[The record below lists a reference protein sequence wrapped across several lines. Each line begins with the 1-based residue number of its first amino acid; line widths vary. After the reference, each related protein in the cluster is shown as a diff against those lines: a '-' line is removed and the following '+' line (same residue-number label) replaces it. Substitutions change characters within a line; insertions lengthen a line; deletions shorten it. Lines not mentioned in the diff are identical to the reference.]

1 MGHSILPF
9 VIFGIV
15 LIVRMFAAVNKASG
29 GSNTPPEESEE
40 ERMRRFREAVG
51 LPSGGDIP
59 PPIRPPIQSQA
70 PPLQPINPPGRM
82 IPPVRRPGQLQRVPP
97 SQSAPAKPGTFRHRS
112 NLPQRVPPLVAPAS
126 PAPSPAT
133 PSLFE
138 TQVFQPPVYQQPTIQ
153 APQEFQRPVLQAPA
167 DPPPTPAPAALF
179 APAATAGAAD
189 QSTAVPPQAGSLLL
203 QRLRNPSAIREAIV
217 MREIL
222 GPPKA
227 LQSGTAGV
235 TGLPF

>member
-9 VIFGIV
+9 LIFGIV
-15 LIVRMFAAVNKASG
+15 LIVRIFASVNKASG
-29 GSNTPPEESEE
+29 NSRTPPGESEE

-59 PPIRPPIQSQA
+59 PPIRPPTQSQP

-82 IPPVRRPGQLQRVPP
+82 IPPVRRPSQLQRVPP
-97 SQSAPAKPGTFRHRS
+97 SESAPVTPGTFRHRS
-112 NLPQRVPPLVAPAS
+112 NLPQRVPPLVAPSS
-126 PAPSPAT
+126 PAPAPAMPSP
-133 PSLFE
+133 FQ

-153 APQEFQRPVLQAPA
+153 APQEYQQPVLQAPA
-167 DPPPTPAPAALF
+167 DPPPTPPPAALF
-179 APAATAGAAD
+179 APAAKADAAD
-189 QSTAVPPQAGSLLL
+189 QSPAVTPQAGSLLL
-203 QRLRNPSAIREAIV
+203 QRLRNPTAIREAIV